1 MHNQCEQKTSY
12 FMFHSCVNVC
22 SIPLAEEHNMEII
35 WKKIEIGIM
44 K

>member
-1 MHNQCEQKTSY
+1 MAAED
-12 FMFHSCVNVC
+12 FIPC
-22 SIPLAEEHNMEII
+22 SHLIQDLCQAFNIPFEEDLDMEII